1 MSYNDLRTG
10 RISCPGR
17 EYFVTAVLAGRHPLF
32 QEFHLARAF
41 IRELAHAE
49 QTGQVQWL
57 AWVVMPDHFHGL
69 LRLESGELS
78 QVMRGIKGRSA
89 RQINRLLEN
98 PYPLWQPGFYD
109 RALRVEEDRVAIAR
123 YIAANPL
130 RAGLASNLRDYPHW
144 DSVWL

>member
-49 QTGQVQWL
+49 RTGQVQWL

-98 PYPLWQPGFYD
+98 PYPLWQPGFMTAPCAW
-109 RALRVEEDRVAIAR
+109 RKT
-123 YIAANPL
+123 
-130 RAGLASNLRDYPHW
+130 GLP
-144 DSVWL
+144 